1 MCRVR
6 IPATPIDYATLYDVQ
21 DKRMSGCII
30 YASCKILISAIKIY
44 TDGETS
50 DANGWML
57 KQIAFE
63 AQMSLQSFDWSV
75 SAF

>member
-50 DANGWML
+50 DANG
-57 KQIAFE
+57 
-63 AQMSLQSFDWSV
+63 
-75 SAF
+75 